1 MGSVHRSLP
10 QSCGDAEPGGGGV
23 SGVVG
28 VRWKDEIIFRQSAFG
43 FVQDLAE
50 DRATRG
56 E

>member
-1 MGSVHRSLP
+1 MVPFHGFIP
-10 QSCGDAEPGGGGV
+10 QSCGHAGPGGGGV

-43 FVQDLAE
+43 FVQDLAG